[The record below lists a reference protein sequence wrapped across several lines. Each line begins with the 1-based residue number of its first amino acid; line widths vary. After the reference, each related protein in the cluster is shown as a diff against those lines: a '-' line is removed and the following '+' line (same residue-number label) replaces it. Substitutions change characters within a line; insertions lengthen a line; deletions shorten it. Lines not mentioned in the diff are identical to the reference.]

1 MRKYD
6 YFWLTERD
14 WWHWDEATG
23 ERMMMPRKKQKKAMH
38 IILNNVNRLQVRF
51 DLEIALHNKPI
62 DE

>member
-23 ERMMMPRKKQKKAMH
+23 ER
-38 IILNNVNRLQVRF
+38 ILNDDAPEEAKKSYAHYLEQCEQVAS
-51 DLEIALHNKPI
+51 EIRSGDRIA
-62 DE
+62 